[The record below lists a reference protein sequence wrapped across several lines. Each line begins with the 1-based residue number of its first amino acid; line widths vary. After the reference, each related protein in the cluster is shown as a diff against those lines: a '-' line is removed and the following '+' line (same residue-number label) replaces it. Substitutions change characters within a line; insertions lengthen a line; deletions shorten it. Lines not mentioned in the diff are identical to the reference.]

1 MSLLPTIKAA
11 ELVKFLRGQGFVE
24 DRQSSGHLVL
34 RHPERKLSITV
45 PVGTGC
51 DLGRS
56 VTSRILKDAGIFTEY
71 FIRRR

>member
-1 MSLLPTIKAA
+1 MSRLPTIKAA

-24 DRQSSGHLVL
+24 ERQSGNHLVL
-34 RHPERKLSITV
+34 RHPERKVSLTV
-45 PVGTGC
+45 PVRTGC

-56 VTSRILKDAGIFTEY
+56 LTSRILKDAGIFTDY